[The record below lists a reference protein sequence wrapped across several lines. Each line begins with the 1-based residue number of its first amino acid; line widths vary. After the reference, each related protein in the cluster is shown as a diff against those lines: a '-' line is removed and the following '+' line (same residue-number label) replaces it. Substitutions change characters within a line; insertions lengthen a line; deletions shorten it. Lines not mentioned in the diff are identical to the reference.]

1 MLKVVQGGYQKGIWM
16 HDRDA
21 HTQEEIDA
29 LNEAF
34 RLLGQ
39 DDPRFLKLIWNVKVD
54 VPSSELKVV
63 K

>member
-1 MLKVVQGGYQKGIWM
+1 MLKVVQGGYQRGIWM

-54 VPSSELKVV
+54 VPSSELEVV